1 MRSAPSLEVLS
12 VTHSREMAEVGK
24 GQVRASASRND
35 LLLQGWVVGDSTP
48 VEQIEIVDGD
58 RGLVAR
64 APVSMP
70 RPDLIGAYD
79 DTATIAKAGFRVR
92 LEARGS
98 GDGSLLL
105 RAVPSGS
112 PPRPFADIQVW
123 APSFRSARRTRRS
136 SGWRRGVSWSHVDR
150 GVSWSVTSLSGENE
164 KVLVGRE
171 GWLFLRGDTNDVL
184 GQHTGRVKL
193 GRKERRSW
201 GRIFAKRAS
210 IAKEQGVVWL
220 CVVIPDKEALYSE
233 YLPSEVKPVARRP
246 VHQVLQQAEGSEA
259 PVIYALPS
267 LRASK
272 ADGELYLRTDTHWSH
287 RGAYATYQTIC
298 DELVARGAVIDV
310 LSEESLTWSERV
322 HAGDL
327 GSKVFPGPAEA
338 TTTWAHLKT
347 PRAKLV
353 LDNQIPNHGRV
364 LIYERPDFD
373 GASCVVFG
381 ESFVEN
387 MLVFLK
393 ETFSRLVVVHT
404 SMFVSEIVEQE
415 RPNVVLSLPL
425 ERFLIRVPDD
435 RDAFRRLSETA
446 RAKGGAL
453 PWEG

>member
-12 VTHSREMAEVGK
+12 VTPSREIAKVGK
-24 GQVRASASRND
+24 AQVSASASRNG
-35 LLLQGWVVGDSTP
+35 LLLQGWVVGDGAP

-58 RGLVAR
+58 RRLVAR

-70 RPDLIGAYD
+70 RPDLIGAHD
-79 DTATIAKAGFRVR
+79 DAAVIAKAGFRVR

-105 RAVPSGS
+105 RAVPRGLPS
-112 PPRPFADIQVW
+112 RLFADIRVRMP
-123 APSFRSARRTRRS
+123 ALRSARRSRRS
-136 SGWRRGVSWSHVDR
+136 WSRRGGVTWSYVDR
-150 GVSWSVTSLSGENE
+150 GISWSVTSLSGENE

-171 GWLFLRGDTNDVL
+171 GWLFLRGDSNDVL

-201 GRIFAKRAS
+201 GRILAKRGS
-210 IAKEQGVVWL
+210 IAKERGVIWL

-233 YLPSEVKPVARRP
+233 YLPADVNPVAQRP
-246 VHQVLQQAEGSEA
+246 VHRVLELAEGSGA
-259 PVIYALPS
+259 PVVYALAN
-267 LRASK
+267 LQARK

-287 RGAYATYQTIC
+287 RGAYVTYRTIC

-310 LSEESLTWSERV
+310 LSEDSMTWSDGA

-327 GSKVFPGPAEA
+327 GSKLFPGPVAA
-338 TTTWAHLKT
+338 TARWAHLKT
-347 PRAKLV
+347 PKSKLIF
-353 LDNQIPNHGRV
+353 DNQIPNHGRV

-387 MLVFLK
+387 LLVFLR

-404 SMFVSEIVEQE
+404 SMFVKEIVEQE
-415 RPNVVLSLPL
+415 RPDVVLSLPL
-425 ERFLIRVPDD
+425 KRFLIRVPDD
-435 RDAFRRLSETA
+435 RDALRRLSETA
-446 RAKGGAL
+446 RGKGGVL